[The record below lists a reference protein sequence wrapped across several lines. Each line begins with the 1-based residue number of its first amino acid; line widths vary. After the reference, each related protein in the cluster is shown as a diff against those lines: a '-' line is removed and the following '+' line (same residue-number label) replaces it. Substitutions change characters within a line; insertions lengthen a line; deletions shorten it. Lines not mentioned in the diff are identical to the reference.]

1 MPCGM
6 GQRLAKGETYRD
18 EMRSTGSGVVL
29 RNTWY
34 DGSYPRSRKS
44 KRKSRGGP
52 SLARLGSITL
62 LFCLL
67 YTRYLV
73 TLPLRQLSI
82 FILVQRFPPC
92 DDYSSSF
99 SHHMYAPAFAIYLLI
114 DIAEHQSL
122 QKCSPSRASH
132 YRILAAPP
140 CHRRSRATLVAGT
153 RNKVRAVTL
162 PSDQD
167 QYARHNA
174 PAATPFASFL
184 NSVGRDT

>member
-1 MPCGM
+1 MM
-6 GQRLAKGETYRD
+6 GRTREVESQKGTPVAVRL
-18 EMRSTGSGVVL
+18 
-29 RNTWY
+29 
-34 DGSYPRSRKS
+34 
-44 KRKSRGGP
+44 SRGLAL
-52 SLARLGSITL
+52 SLSSSVS
-62 LFCLL
+62 C
-67 YTRYLV
+67 V
-73 TLPLRQLSI
+73 TLPFRQLSI
-82 FILVQRFPPC
+82 FILVQRFPLC
-92 DDYSSSF
+92 DDYSSPF

-153 RNKVRAVTL
+153 RDKVRAATL
-162 PSDQD
+162 PSDRD